1 MMQNQT
7 QTTVR
12 PARPSRRIEPTRIV
26 PTVRMIAP
34 LQTTA
39 KKRVAAYARVSTEQE
54 SQESSYELQV
64 QHYTDFIT
72 QHEDWTMVKVFA
84 DEGKTGTST
93 KSRTEFRQMIADCEA
108 GRIDMILTKSISRFA
123 RNTVDCLETVRKLKN
138 LPHPVGVYFEKE
150 NLDSLDGKSEL
161 ILTILSSLAQD
172 ESRSISE
179 NIRWSLQKL
188 YEQGYAHC
196 PTNRLLGYDTVV
208 DPVTGEKQMV
218 IEPIGAAVVKMI
230 FEEFLRGAGYAEI
243 AHLME
248 QLGALTGVG
257 SNKWSSVT
265 VRRILANEKYAGD
278 VITQKRFT
286 KDFLTHKRSLN
297 EGQMPRYISE
307 DHHDAIIDRHSWLA
321 AQELI
326 RAGVGAERGVKSN
339 VTGSAPH
346 KSVKTVFSSKLCCG
360 NCKAPLI
367 RRSMASHA
375 GHTPGSRVYL
385 WKCRNAEGRGSQ
397 SCHAKAIPEIVLEQ
411 TFMEM
416 LSTLAAKPRDELE
429 AEFRLANGVS
439 MTEAADGAETE
450 HLKLELDSVNAQLK
464 TMSPAP
470 DLYADMLEELNNR
483 KAELEA
489 QLGSTPDWSGVNP
502 LKKAAFDWFL
512 EQLDT
517 IPAYDFSKTTIPFR
531 ADIYERC
538 IERGEVREVME
549 NGKMIDIAIRYTF
562 TFGLDATAYG
572 NNRST
577 PTARKLAE
585 RMDGGPAEKAVGA

>member
-7 QTTVR
+7 QTASR
-12 PARPSRRIEPTRIV
+12 PARPSRRIEPTRII
-26 PTVRMIAP
+26 PTVRTIAP
-34 LQTTA
+34 IPVNS

-64 QHYTDFIT
+64 QHYTDLINRR
-72 QHEDWTMVKVFA
+72 EDWTMVKVFA

-93 KSRTEFRQMIADCEA
+93 RGRTEFRQMIADCEA

-196 PTNRLLGYDTVV
+196 PTNRLLGYDTIVE
-208 DPVTGEKQMV
+208 PATGEKQMI
-218 IEPIGAAVVKMI
+218 IEPIGASVVRMI
-230 FEEFLRGAGYAEI
+230 YEEYLAGAGYSEI
-243 AHLME
+243 AHHME

-286 KDFLTHKRSLN
+286 KDFLTHKRALN

-307 DHHDAIIDRHSWLA
+307 DHHEAIIDRPTWDA
-321 AQELI
+321 VQKLI
-326 RAGVGAERGVKSN
+326 KAGAGAERGVKSN
-339 VTGSAPH
+339 VTGSVPH

-375 GHTPGSRVYL
+375 GYTPGMRVYL
-385 WKCRNAEGRGSQ
+385 WKCRNAEGRGNQ

-416 LSTLAAKPRDELE
+416 LSALAARSREELE
-429 AEFRLANGVS
+429 AAFRLASGVS
-439 MTEAADGAETE
+439 ITEAVDGAEAE
-450 HLKLELDSVNAQLK
+450 ELKLELESVNAQLD
-464 TMSPAP
+464 TMSSEA
-470 DLYADMLEELNNR
+470 DLYADMLEELNSR

-489 QLGSTPDWSGVNP
+489 RLVPMPDWSSVNP

-512 EQLDT
+512 EQLDS
-517 IPAYDFSKTTIPFR
+517 IPTYDSSKTTIPFR
-531 ADIYERC
+531 ADIYGRC
-538 IERGEVREVME
+538 IERGEVREVRE
-549 NGKMIDIAIRYTF
+549 NGKLIDIAIRYTF
-562 TFGLDATAYG
+562 TFGLEAIAYG
-572 NNRST
+572 NSRSA
-577 PTARKLAE
+577 PIARKLAE
-585 RMDGGPAEKAVGA
+585 RMKEKPADEAIGT